1 MSGLEARRDEIAQ
14 RYGNVLFGLAQEKKQ
29 LTPILKDVHRLHQC
43 IQEEPRAWD
52 QMVSPAVLFKTQAQ
66 MIQKLSK
73 SLKLQPLMHQ
83 FLMILC
89 ENHRLQNLKSSL
101 EEFMDQ
107 NQKAEGIVEGV
118 LETPAVFSKEEMEA
132 LEESLKRKLGKTVS
146 LSQEVKKSLL
156 AGVVLRLG
164 SLMIDASVGTQLKK
178 LRQGMKG

>member
-14 RYGNVLFGLAQEKKQ
+14 RYGNVLFDLAQEKKQ
-29 LTPILKDVHRLHQC
+29 LKPILKDVHRLHQC
-43 IQEEPRAWD
+43 IQEEPHAWD

-73 SLKLQPLMHQ
+73 ALKLQPLMHR

-107 NQKAEGIVEGV
+107 NQRAEGIVEGV
-118 LETPAVFSKEEMEA
+118 LETPTLFSQKEMET
-132 LEESLKRKLGKTVS
+132 LETSLKSKLGKTVS
-146 LSQEVKKSLL
+146 LHQEVKESLL

-164 SLMIDASVGTQLKK
+164 SFMIDASVGTQLKK